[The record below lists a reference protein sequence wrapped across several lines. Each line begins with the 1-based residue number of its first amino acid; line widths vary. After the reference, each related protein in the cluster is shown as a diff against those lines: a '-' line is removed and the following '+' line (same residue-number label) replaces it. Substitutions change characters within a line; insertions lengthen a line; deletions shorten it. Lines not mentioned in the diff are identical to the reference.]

1 MRLLSSAI
9 LFASLLPAQEPPA
22 FRASAEE
29 VLVDFVV
36 RDRRGRQVADLRPE
50 EVEVLEEGVPQ
61 RLIALRRVEGLQV
74 REWTPGGETA
84 ARQLDPNRSVRLVL
98 LVFDRLSVAGRALA
112 LRAVED
118 LLKRGIPPN
127 TFYAVVQLDPK
138 FRIVQP
144 FTNEPYLVKW
154 AAERVTGVKGARS
167 EGAPAIGQPTREAA
181 GGDYAAAAMAAAV
194 AEMEN
199 RAAELERERQGA
211 ASVNGLLSMVLGLRQ
226 LEGRKTA
233 VLFSEGIPGG
243 GMIRALIGQANRN
256 NVAFYT
262 IDARGLRAGAAP
274 DGAPFPGG
282 EADAQAAAASPRAA
296 HLEELA
302 AATGGLAI
310 ADTNDLRL
318 PLRQAVE
325 DAASHYLLSYSPE
338 NRNRD
343 GKFRRL
349 EVRVKR
355 PGVQVQARSGYFA
368 LPPGMQAL
376 LFPHEVPLL
385 RALSMNPMP
394 RQVDYRAGMYWFGPA
409 GEGRVQCVFQIEI
422 PIRNL
427 SVRRNEA
434 AGAYEIHASFL
445 VFIKDSQGR
454 PVRKATRDVPF
465 SGPLEKLAA
474 FQAGDFIYNDHF
486 PLPPGRYTMESAVAD
501 RLGERAGT
509 RRVAFIVPAV
519 REGELAVS
527 SIVLAKRVDPSPPP
541 EVSYG
546 EADDRGPNPLRFAGG
561 AVTPMLDNTVSGE
574 LKFYFTVY
582 APQGD
587 TPSVFAEILRDG
599 AAISRSKLE
608 LTPAGNGLYPYF
620 AIAPLAALP
629 AGDFELRIVAA
640 AGGKAAEARAG
651 FRHEP

>member
-167 EGAPAIGQPTREAA
+167 EGAPAIGQPTRGAA

-620 AIAPLAALP
+620 AVAPLAALP

>member
-74 REWTPGGETA
+74 REWAPGGETA

-118 LLKRGIPPN
+118 LVKRGIPPN

-167 EGAPAIGQPTREAA
+167 EGAPAIGRPTREAA

-274 DGAPFPGG
+274 DGVPFPGG

-310 ADTNDLRL
+310 SDTNDLRL

-501 RLGERAGT
+501 RLGERVGT

-620 AIAPLAALP
+620 AVAPLADLP

>member
-1 MRLLSSAI
+1 
-9 LFASLLPAQEPPA
+9 
-22 FRASAEE
+22 
-29 VLVDFVV
+29 
-36 RDRRGRQVADLRPE
+36 
-50 EVEVLEEGVPQ
+50 
-61 RLIALRRVEGLQV
+61 
-74 REWTPGGETA
+74 
-84 ARQLDPNRSVRLVL
+84 
-98 LVFDRLSVAGRALA
+98 
-112 LRAVED
+112 
-118 LLKRGIPPN
+118 
-127 TFYAVVQLDPK
+127 
-138 FRIVQP
+138 
-144 FTNEPYLVKW
+144 
-154 AAERVTGVKGARS
+154 
-167 EGAPAIGQPTREAA
+167 
-181 GGDYAAAAMAAAV
+181 
-194 AEMEN
+194 MEN

-310 ADTNDLRL
+310 SDTNDLRL

-501 RLGERAGT
+501 RLGERVGT

-620 AIAPLAALP
+620 AVAPLAALP